1 MNFMRFLLSQ
11 SILFLILL
19 ITSAFTIN
27 NSFISNLFMNFLIFF
42 TASFII
48 VFLLEKKSPTYISVL
63 SSTLSFNT
71 VTYIIS
77 YSSGSPLPDLQYL
90 IIDYLIVIIFT
101 CIGTRVAL
109 SKRSIN

>member
-19 ITSAFTIN
+19 VVSTFKIN
-27 NSFISNLFMNFLIFF
+27 NNFINNLIMNFLIFF

-48 VFLLEKKSPTYISVL
+48 VFLLEKKSPVYTSVL

-77 YSSGSPLPDLQYL
+77 YASGASLPEIQYL
-90 IIDYLIVIIFT
+90 IIDYIIVIIFT
-101 CIGTRVAL
+101 CIGTRMAL
-109 SKRSIN
+109 SKKSIN